1 MSNVMVRISY
11 YTSQSFKERIK
22 DIAKINK
29 KSVSSVVDE
38 LLEMAFAR
46 QERKLVK
53 LDIEETNN
61 KLEIVQSTINAL
73 NDNVIQLASRVDS
86 HLINTSGELE
96 RSVKNLI
103 KEMEVIF
110 DQIIATE
117 NKNFKF
123 LDEQIY
129 RLQVAVLET
138 FRIHFSDDVKRNKA
152 VKQLLMIIAERVEQ
166 FKSGKR
172 TV

>member
-1 MSNVMVRISY
+1 MAQISC
-11 YTSQSFKERIK
+11 YTSHSFKECLE
-22 DIAKINK
+22 DLAKRNN
-29 KSVSSVVDE
+29 KSVSSIVEE
-38 LLEMAFAR
+38 LLQSSFIR
-46 QERKLVK
+46 KERELVK
-53 LDIEETNN
+53 LDVEEIND
-61 KLEIVQSTINAL
+61 KMGIVQNTINAL
-73 NDNVIQLASRVDS
+73 NNNVIQLTSRVDS
-86 HLINTSGELE
+86 HLKNTSSELE
-96 RSVKNLI
+96 RTVKNLI

>member
-1 MSNVMVRISY
+1 
-11 YTSQSFKERIK
+11 
-22 DIAKINK
+22 
-29 KSVSSVVDE
+29 
-38 LLEMAFAR
+38 
-46 QERKLVK
+46 
-53 LDIEETNN
+53 
-61 KLEIVQSTINAL
+61 
-73 NDNVIQLASRVDS
+73 
-86 HLINTSGELE
+86 
-96 RSVKNLI
+96 
-103 KEMEVIF
+103 MEVIF

-152 VKQLLMIIAERVEQ
+152 VKQLLMIIAERGEQ